1 MWNPMACSFSSTLG
15 SSILNEWKSQIILGT
30 PSLNARKHEKLY
42 IVGMVACQRP
52 IVEGLNI

>member
-1 MWNPMACSFSSTLG
+1 MACSFSSTLG
-15 SSILNEWKSQIILGT
+15 SSILDEWKSQIILGT